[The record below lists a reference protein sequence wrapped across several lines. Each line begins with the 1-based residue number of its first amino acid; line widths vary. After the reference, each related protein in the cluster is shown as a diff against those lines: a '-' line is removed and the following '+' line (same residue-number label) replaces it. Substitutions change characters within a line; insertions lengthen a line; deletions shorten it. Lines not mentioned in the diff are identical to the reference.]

1 MGSPMSQASE
11 ISPEAVADG
20 VFSVS
25 LLSPARCRSV
35 LDSVQDENHWE
46 AAPIRKS
53 VAGENRTVV
62 EKNARNAESLGPN
75 SHPRLLDEFEVVVKE
90 QLLPFASRI
99 FGVQVRDVRGTQLV
113 RYRPGG
119 YYHPHTD
126 TTPSYFRTRYFTVLC
141 YVNEDF
147 QGGTTSFPLLDC
159 EITPVT
165 GRAVLFPSDYLHRAD
180 PVRSGT
186 KYVFLIWL
194 SGPEPIRWI

>member
-1 MGSPMSQASE
+1 VGSPMSQASE

-99 FGVQVRDVRGTQLV
+99 SGVQVRDVRGTQLV

-126 TTPSYFRTRYFTVLC
+126 TTPSYFRTRYLPSSVTSMRISRGAQPASHCSIARSLQSLVGLSC
-141 YVNEDF
+141 SR
-147 QGGTTSFPLLDC
+147 QTTC
-159 EITPVT
+159 T
-165 GRAVLFPSDYLHRAD
+165 GRIRFARA
-180 PVRSGT
+180 RST
-186 KYVFLIWL
+186 Y
-194 SGPEPIRWI
+194 S